1 MNWLYADCGDEITTA
16 GDLDERSI
24 CPTLPLVLPAV
35 VFDDGC
41 VKSTGGGLF
50 THQRTVIIFQAFFF
64 FFQKLSLLSWLNYCT
79 QRSTKSI
86 LRLEKHYLK
95 LVIST
100 SNLENSSL

>member
-41 VKSTGGGLF
+41 VKSTGGG
-50 THQRTVIIFQAFFF
+50 VIYASTNCNNISSIFFF
-64 FFQKLSLLSWLNYCT
+64 FSKAFITFLAKLLHPKKY
-79 QRSTKSI
+79 
-86 LRLEKHYLK
+86 
-95 LVIST
+95 
-100 SNLENSSL
+100 

>member
-41 VKSTGGGLF
+41 VKSTGGGGLF
-50 THQRTVIIFQAFFF
+50 RHQQKEIIFQEFFF
-64 FFQKLSLLSWLNYCT
+64 
-79 QRSTKSI
+79 I
-86 LRLEKHYLK
+86 A
-95 LVIST
+95 I
-100 SNLENSSL
+100 